1 MKIRHRPLPA
11 LFPAV
16 LFAPALS
23 LVALFPVALSFAALF
38 LVALSFA
45 APAALRAAPPAER
58 GPVIRRD
65 ATDATTT
72 ATDAGW
78 DWLFS
83 ALAAKGATYSTF
95 TENRHFAAR
104 KTPVVLQGEMRLIPA
119 RGLSLRYTAPEETL
133 TIIDTQ
139 GLLLRDAKGR
149 VRQLK
154 TGTRDAGLVAALLP
168 VMRFDA
174 GELFKQFIV
183 HAARDGADWRFDF
196 VPLNERLAEA
206 LGAIVVRGTGTE
218 IKSLDFNTS
227 PKLRVEV
234 IVGETKTGVTFTDG
248 DLQKYFR
255 AGQ

>member
-1 MKIRHRPLPA
+1 MKIRLRLLPA
-11 LFPAV
+11 

-23 LVALFPVALSFAALF
+23 LAALFFAALF
-38 LVALSFA
+38 ALALFAA
-45 APAALRAAPPAER
+45 APAALHAAPPAER

-65 ATDATTT
+65 VTDAATDAE
-72 ATDAGW
+72 W

-95 TENRHFAAR
+95 TENRHFATR
-104 KTPVVLQGEMRLIPA
+104 KTPVVLQGEMRLIPE

-154 TGTRDAGLVAALLP
+154 AGTRDAGLVAALLP

-174 GELFKQFIV
+174 GELFRQFTV
-183 HAARDGADWRFDF
+183 HAARDGAGWRFDF
-196 VPLNERLAEA
+196 VPLDERLAEA
-206 LGAIVVRGTGTE
+206 LGAIVVRGIGTE
-218 IKSLDFNTS
+218 IKSLNFNTS